1 MHGNEQVFL
10 ESIRFFLGS
19 YYILLATM
27 NFVAGYWLWR
37 NRQAPLQGIFW
48 FVVGLGYVGYLA
60 PMALS
65 GDPYWMPSMPQ
76 AIRSGVNA
84 ALGGS
89 TGAVVYSV
97 GLVVIFSILFLFRR
111 FFCAGADCL
120 GVIESGLACFGPFDD
135 RQQFLRDC
143 SQTG

>member
-1 MHGNEQVFL
+1 MHGNNQLFL
-10 ESIRFFLGS
+10 EGISSFLGS
-19 YYILLATM
+19 YYLLLATM
-27 NFVAGYWLWR
+27 NFVAAYWLWR
-37 NRQAPLQGIFW
+37 NRQATLQAIFW

-60 PMALS
+60 PLALS

-76 AIRSGVNA
+76 FIRDGVNA

-111 FFCAGADCL
+111 FFVQGPIAWAL
-120 GVIESGLACFGPFDD
+120 VESGLACFGPFDD